1 MEPTNA
7 NSSTAGAT
15 LDPSEV
21 ERFSKLAAEWWNPQG
36 KFRPLHQIGPPRLSF
51 IRDEVIGHFRLDPKV
66 LRPLEGLSVL
76 DIGCGGGLVSEP
88 MSRMGGKVTGI
99 DPSEKNIAI
108 AGLHSKAQG
117 VDVNYRAVRIEDVVA
132 GGELFDVIVCLEVV
146 EHIPDVE
153 AFIKECARAVKP
165 GGLVI
170 FSTINR
176 TFKAWALAIVGAEY
190 VLGWLPRGTHQW
202 ERFVKPNELS
212 QFCKN
217 AGLGAPSF
225 SGMIYQPLKDVWVL
239 NPDTDVNYLAACA
252 KPI

>member
-1 MEPTNA
+1 MDPTNA
-7 NSSTAGAT
+7 NSSTADAT

-51 IRDEVIGHFRLDPKV
+51 IRDEVISHFGLDPKV

-76 DIGCGGGLVSEP
+76 DIGCGGGLVCEP

-99 DPSEKNIAI
+99 DPSQKNIAI

-132 GGELFDVIVCLEVV
+132 GGELFDVVVCLEVV
-146 EHIPDVE
+146 EHVPDVE
-153 AFIKECARAVKP
+153 AFIKECARAAKP

-202 ERFVKPNELS
+202 ERFVKPDELAAYCNS
-212 QFCKN
+212 
-217 AGLGAPSF
+217 AGLSTATF

-239 NPDTDVNYLAACA
+239 NPDTDVNFLAAAA
-252 KPI
+252 KPK

>member
-1 MEPTNA
+1 MDPTNA
-7 NSSTAGAT
+7 ASANSSAT

-21 ERFSKLAAEWWNPQG
+21 ERFSKLAAEWWNPKG

-51 IRDEVIGHFRLDPKV
+51 IRDHVIGHFRLDPKV

-76 DIGCGGGLVSEP
+76 DIGCGGGLVCEP

-99 DPSEKNIAI
+99 DPSHKNIAI

-117 VDVNYRAVRIEDVVA
+117 VEVNYRAVRIEEVVA
-132 GGELFDVIVCLEVV
+132 GGELFDVVICLEVV
-146 EHIPDVE
+146 EHVPDVE
-153 AFIKECARAVKP
+153 AFIKECARACKP

-170 FSTINR
+170 ISTINR

-202 ERFVKPNELS
+202 ERFVKTDELAA
-212 QFCKN
+212 FCKR
-217 AGLGAPSF
+217 AGLNAPNF
-225 SGMIYQPLKDVWVL
+225 SGMIYQPLRDVWVL
-239 NPDTDVNYLAACA
+239 NPGTDVNYLAAA
-252 KPI
+252 SKPK